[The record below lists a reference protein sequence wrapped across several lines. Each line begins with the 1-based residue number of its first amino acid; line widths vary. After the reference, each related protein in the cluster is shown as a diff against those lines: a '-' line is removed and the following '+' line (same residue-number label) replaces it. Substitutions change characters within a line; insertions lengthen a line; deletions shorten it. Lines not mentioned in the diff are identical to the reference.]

1 MAKKPDTFLRR
12 LREQQGRRAENA
24 AALWLQLKGYRILA
38 RRVRTPACEIN
49 LIAGRK
55 NMIVFVELKSRAA
68 QDKAFES
75 VTPDLRRRIEAAARI
90 WVSGRPKLQTRLWR
104 FDIVLLAPG
113 RLPRHMRDAWRAE
126 NSSPPIHPTS
136 PKLQTARNSPH
147 RAPSTTG
154 VRSGREPLGS
164 R

>member
-1 MAKKPDTFLRR
+1 MAKKPDTLLRR

-38 RRVRTPACEIN
+38 RRVRTPACEID

-55 NMIVFVELKSRAA
+55 SMLIFVEVKSRTT
-68 QDKAFES
+68 QDKALEF

-90 WVSGRPKLQTRLWR
+90 WVSGRPKLQGHLWR

-113 RLPRHMRDAWRAE
+113 RLPRHMCDAWRAE
-126 NSSPPIHPTS
+126 
-136 PKLQTARNSPH
+136 
-147 RAPSTTG
+147 G
-154 VRSGREPLGS
+154 
-164 R
+164 